1 MWKSENDSSLV
12 LSLFFISPRSPF
24 CAHRRQQRRRSTKC
38 NSDSQVKVINVTNL
52 LNVFSIIH
60 VGARVVCAGAV
71 RSAKF
76 IVVFPTYQNPCKSF
90 VWRTCG
96 DCMIFQLS
104 DNVARPRK
112 EEIKNS
118 KHFMR
123 RKLWVESCDDDGVP
137 EKLRNICMNSIF
149 PDFRCEASVCFSGM
163 GKRLQRRQ
171 MFLEEIGFFL
181 ILFISSHTILCLL
194 LLLCVVQFSVF
205 FPSSLSS
212 AAATLPSTFQKHKF
226 LSWI

>member
-1 MWKSENDSSLV
+1 MWKSENDSLA
-12 LSLFFISPRSPF
+12 LSFFISPRSPF
-24 CAHRRQQRRRSTKC
+24 CKHRRQQRRRSTKC

-60 VGARVVCAGAV
+60 VGGGWCVRVRWGL
-71 RSAKF
+71 RNLLLFFS
-76 IVVFPTYQNPCKSF
+76 PPNPCKSF

-96 DCMIFQLS
+96 DCVIFQLS
-104 DNVARPRK
+104 DNVARPRQ

-118 KHFMR
+118 KHFM
-123 RKLWVESCDDDGVP
+123 KESCGWSCDDDGVP

-149 PDFRCEASVCFSGM
+149 PDFWSEASVCCSGM

-181 ILFISSHTILCLL
+181 ILFISSHTIL
-194 LLLCVVQFSVF
+194 
-205 FPSSLSS
+205 SS
-212 AAATLPSTFQKHKF
+212 AAAVCCAVFCF
-226 LSWI
+226 LSFFSLVCCCYSPIHISKA